1 MLMLLNSRCSSMMK
15 GLLRDLIEVSVGQ
28 TIGGFIQPG
37 ISFTSH
43 SQRGTGKVVED
54 YSLVLVL
61 RLTHRE
67 GSFRNQIQ
75 NESAE
80 SDRGWRQL
88 GGAAVTVGEIQR
100 QGDKEEK
107 ACVGFKGMGGWPGDW
122 QNG

>member
-54 YSLVLVL
+54 YSLVLAL
-61 RLTHRE
+61 RLNTGKGVSE
-67 GSFRNQIQ
+67 ISSKMKVQSQI
-75 NESAE
+75 
-80 SDRGWRQL
+80 
-88 GGAAVTVGEIQR
+88 GA
-100 QGDKEEK
+100 GDSLEELQ
-107 ACVGFKGMGGWPGDW
+107 PL
-122 QNG
+122 